1 MANKRYNKQ
10 VPGFKSGGRVAK
22 MGGGMMMKRPMM
34 NQGGKALKI
43 WVPVDKSKNPGLAKL
58 PTDVRNKMGFMKK
71 GGRVG
76 LKEGSKGAIKPSEK
90 DKERTRKFLKDRQ
103 KEAAKIE
110 MVSKL
115 AKRKKEGKFGIAAP
129 GASKATDFE
138 RALTEVNVQKI
149 MDKRKNPK
157 RDYDAISDR
166 KLSKKEGS
174 S

>member
-1 MANKRYNKQ
+1 MANKIYNKQ
-10 VPGFKSGGRVAK
+10 VSPKGYKSGGRVAK

-34 NQGGKALKI
+34 NQGGKALK
-43 WVPVDKSKNPGLAKL
+43 PVDKSKNPGLAKL

-90 DKERTRKFLKDRQ
+90 NKERSRKFLKDRQ
-103 KEAAKIE
+103 KKAAKIE

-115 AKRKKEGKFGIAAP
+115 AKRKKTGKFGEAAP
-129 GASKATDFE
+129 GASKATDVE
-138 RALTEVNVQKI
+138 TALNTFNVQKS

-157 RDYDAISDR
+157 RDYDDISDR
-166 KLSKKEGS
+166 RLSKKEGS

>member
-34 NQGGKALKI
+34 NKGGKALK
-43 WVPVDKSKNPGLAKL
+43 PVDKSKNPGLAKL

-90 DKERTRKFLKDRQ
+90 DKERRRKFLKDRQ

-129 GASKATDFE
+129 GASKATNCE
-138 RALTEVNVQKI
+138 RALTEVDVQKI

>member
-1 MANKRYNKQ
+1 MANRLYNKQ
-10 VPGFKSGGRVAK
+10 VSPKGYKSGGRVAK

-34 NQGGKALKI
+34 KAGGKTLK
-43 WVPVDKSKNPGLAKL
+43 PVNPETQKGLSKL
-58 PTDVRNKMGFMKK
+58 PTKVRNKMGFMKK

-90 DKERTRKFLKDRQ
+90 AKERTRKFLKDRQ
-103 KEAAKIE
+103 KKAAKIQ

-115 AKRKKEGKFGIAAP
+115 AKRQKTGKFGKAAP
-129 GASKATDFE
+129 GASKATDVETALNTFE
-138 RALTEVNVQKI
+138 VQKS

-157 RDYDAISDR
+157 SDYDGISDR
-166 KLSKKEGS
+166 RLSKKEGS

>member
-34 NQGGKALKI
+34 NQGGKALK
-43 WVPVDKSKNPGLAKL
+43 PVDKSKNPGLAKL

-129 GASKATDFE
+129 GASKATDTE
-138 RALTEVNVQKI
+138 SALTAFKVQKI

-157 RDYDAISDR
+157 RDYDDISDR